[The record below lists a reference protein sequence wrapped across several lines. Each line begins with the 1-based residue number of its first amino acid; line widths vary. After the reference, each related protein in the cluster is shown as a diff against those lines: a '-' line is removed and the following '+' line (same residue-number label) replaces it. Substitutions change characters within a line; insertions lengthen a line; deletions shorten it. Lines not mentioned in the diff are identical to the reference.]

1 MFKRVWDRVV
11 YRDSRFFCA
20 FPSVARMAD
29 GGLAVAFRRARDHRW
44 MSGKTLAPGDPGF
57 DSVDHLD
64 TRSHLCLMR
73 LTSDLSPAEEPS
85 VLPAD
90 PEAADQD
97 ANLTML
103 ADGRL
108 MMAGFT
114 WYPVPAGRGEEL
126 RNLGL
131 ALVGSAEHTGCLF
144 AFWGGYIRFSRDG
157 RHWTPHRY
165 LPVVPGQADIVPGL
179 RPYHGGPVRGRAVQ
193 GADGSLYQ
201 AAYMVRAGD
210 GRSAALLHVSPD
222 GGETWAFRSV
232 IAVDEDGPGGFVE
245 PSLQWLPDGRLMAFL
260 RTVGLDD
267 RIATAVS
274 ADGGHTWE
282 PWVLHDVRGHPTDAV
297 PLGDGRLFVVSGW
310 RHKPYG
316 VRARVWNPAAGGLET
331 AAEVV
336 VRDDSPS
343 PDTGYPWAE
352 VLPDGRVLVVYY
364 ICGGD
369 GVRHVA
375 MTLLEPCGAAAFR
388 G

>member
-20 FPSVARMAD
+20 FPAVARMAD
-29 GGLAVAFRRARDHRW
+29 GGLAGGLRRGRDQRW
-44 MSGKTLAPGDPGF
+44 VFGKNLGPGDPGF

-73 LTSDLSPAEEPS
+73 LTADLYPAGEPS

-97 ANLTML
+97 ANLTVM

-126 RNLGL
+126 RSLGL
-131 ALVGSAEHTGCLF
+131 ALVGNAEHTGCLF
-144 AFWGGYIRFSRDG
+144 AFWGGYTRFSRDG
-157 RHWTPHRY
+157 RHWTRHRY
-165 LPVVPGQADIVPGL
+165 LPVVPGQVDIVPGL

-193 GADGSLYQ
+193 GADGTLYQ
-201 AAYMVRAGD
+201 AAYMVRASD

-222 GGETWAFRSV
+222 GGETWAFRSI

-245 PSLQWLPDGRLMAFL
+245 PSLQWLPDGRLIAFL

-316 VRARVWNPAAGGLET
+316 GRAGDGGRGGGPRRFPLSRHRLSVGGGAAGRAGSGGLLHLRRRWR
-331 AAEVV
+331 A
-336 VRDDSPS
+336 
-343 PDTGYPWAE
+343 
-352 VLPDGRVLVVYY
+352 
-364 ICGGD
+364 
-369 GVRHVA
+369 
-375 MTLLEPCGAAAFR
+375 PCGDDAAGTLR
-388 G
+388 GGGVPRLTEIP